1 MALHISS
8 DMRRYT
14 TRCRDGASL
23 RGVEARLMAHY
34 TTTAG
39 AAGLA
44 LFGTGAL
51 IAPKM
56 FAGQFGL
63 PTEDPVALAFV
74 RATGARDLV
83 LGALIFASQDDPRSL
98 GRILAFSSL
107 LGLADAFALASVRG
121 LRPQHLVHL
130 GGFVALLLAASR
142 ADE

>member
-1 MALHISS
+1 
-8 DMRRYT
+8 
-14 TRCRDGASL
+14 
-23 RGVEARLMAHY
+23 MAHY

-51 IAPKM
+51 VAPKT

-74 RATGARDLV
+74 RAAGARDLV
-83 LGALIFASQDDPRSL
+83 LGALIFASHDDPPSL
-98 GRILAFSSL
+98 RRILTFSSL
-107 LGLADAFALASVRG
+107 LGIADAFALASVRG

-130 GGFVALLLAASR
+130 GGFIALLLAANR

>member
-1 MALHISS
+1 M
-8 DMRRYT
+8 
-14 TRCRDGASL
+14 
-23 RGVEARLMAHY
+23 MAHL

-51 IAPKM
+51 IAPKT

-83 LGALIFASQDDPRSL
+83 LGALIFASQDDPPSL

-107 LGLADAFALASVRG
+107 LGLADAFALASVHG

-130 GGFVALLLAASR
+130 GGFVALLVASRR